1 MDHTDT
7 ISPRLRPPSSRA
19 VHPPLSAALS
29 QKTRTVRKARKN
41 LTREE
46 RAQIRWM
53 NARGFSYS
61 KIADIHD
68 ISVSTVRNA
77 VENVIYS
84 RPDNASEDD
93 QYLDAEFLAKY
104 LPEVEA
110 SSAAT
115 GPSHA
120 SDPKVSTG
128 NGASSGSGFDA
139 SSLGSVK
146 SVKLTLS
153 GEGANNGSGGRAS
166 LGRSPRRANPYT
178 RRSVSTGVS
187 RGVGPE
193 PQSISASASAPMP
206 RNGRLAEADANGPS
220 SQLSRITTSFSIPD
234 TQSPAS
240 RSPSMAD
247 TMASSPHVAMP
258 SERSAGSPPNASPAP
273 RATPRP
279 LDPENV
285 VFFRDFLSNLDVD
298 LTRFQTDLIA
308 NNLGCARHVLPLRSW
323 TSHELYDLLKEAIP
337 GMSPLERY
345 VLVQGMRAMDDN
357 GRKNPSTI
365 RRLREDPSA
374 NAQLQ
379 SRVDA
384 NRFLNLI
391 GFGFETQNLDTM
403 YKIILISSWPPEVI
417 HAFIV
422 EDIPEIPPVSRYVLV
437 HGLRTLWTHLQ
448 EVGEWTAPS
457 NSELLPVRTPP
468 RYLSTFLAALDYDMS
483 EYEGF
488 LVERGLDS
496 LHIITAV
503 RRWPAGDLHA
513 MLRDVYP
520 DLPVVKRYVLVHGI
534 RACRDDGVYEK
545 SARRVAL
552 DASPDAWA
560 RPAFAFLASLAHDLS
575 GYLATLAK
583 VNLGTLGQLAALSDW
598 DGDELHGLLKEAVP
612 ELSVTHRFILV
623 KGVKGI
629 PLNAVYIIPIRD
641 ASYENESGIFGQIIR
656 WPASADSTDG
666 HHVVHFIR

>member
-19 VHPPLSAALS
+19 VNPPFTASLS
-29 QKTRTVRKARKN
+29 QKTRTARKARKN

-93 QYLDAEFLAKY
+93 KYLDAEFLAKY
-104 LPEVEA
+104 LPEVDA
-110 SSAAT
+110 SAAG

-120 SDPKVSTG
+120 SDSKVSTG
-128 NGASSGSGFDA
+128 SGVSSGSGHDA
-139 SSLGSVK
+139 SSRPPASSGSVK

-153 GEGANNGSGGRAS
+153 GEGANSGSIGRAS

-178 RRSVSTGVS
+178 RRSGHDLASASTVVS

-193 PQSISASASAPMP
+193 TQSISASASAPVP
-206 RNGRLAEADANGPS
+206 RNGRRAEADANGSS
-220 SQLSRITTSFSIPD
+220 SQLSKIATSFSIPD
-234 TQSPAS
+234 TQPTAS
-240 RSPSMAD
+240 RSPSMTD

-258 SERSAGSPPNASPAP
+258 SETTAGSPHNASPAP
-273 RATPRP
+273 RVTPRP
-279 LDPENV
+279 QDPENA
-285 VFFRDFLSNLDVD
+285 VFFNDFLSNLDLD
-298 LTRFQTDLIA
+298 LTRYQTDLIN
-308 NNLGCARHVLPLRSW
+308 NNLGCARHVLPLRGW
-323 TSHELYDLLKEAIP
+323 TSHELYALLKEAIP
-337 GMSPLERY
+337 DMSPLERY

-365 RRLREDPSA
+365 RRLRGDPIS
-374 NAQLQ
+374 NEQLQ

-384 NRFLNLI
+384 DRFLNYI
-391 GFGFETQNLDTM
+391 GFNFETENLDTM
-403 YKIILISSWPPEVI
+403 YKVILMSSWPPEVI
-417 HAFIV
+417 HEFIV
-422 EDIPEIPPVSRYVLV
+422 EGIPELPLISRYVLV
-437 HGLRTLWTHLQ
+437 HGLRSLWTRLQ
-448 EVGEWTAPS
+448 DVGEWTAPTD
-457 NSELLPVRTPP
+457 SELLPMRTPP
-468 RYLSTFLAALDYDMS
+468 RYLLNFLAALDYDMS
-483 EYEGF
+483 EHERVLF
-488 LVERGLDS
+488 ERGLDS
-496 LHIITAV
+496 LHIVTAL
-503 RRWPAGDLHA
+503 RRWSASDLHA
-513 MLRDVYP
+513 MLRDVLP
-520 DLPVVKRYVLVHGI
+520 DFPVVKRYVLVRGI
-534 RACRDDGVYEK
+534 RGCRDDGVYEK
-545 SARRVAL
+545 SARRAAL
-552 DASPDAWA
+552 DASPEAWT

-629 PLNAVYIIPIRD
+629 PLNAV
-641 ASYENESGIFGQIIR
+641 
-656 WPASADSTDG
+656 
-666 HHVVHFIR
+666 